1 MTSSATFLPTF
12 DVNSRLLVFAP
23 HPDDETLAT
32 GELIL
37 AARDAGATV
46 RVVFATD
53 GDNNPWPQRW
63 IEKRWR
69 IDAHARAKW
78 GARRRVEAT
87 RALVVLG
94 VDQDELRFLGWPD
107 QGLTDCLMNNEMA
120 ERTLAEEISAFSP
133 TQVALPA
140 LADRHP
146 DHGALGMLVN
156 LALRRGDIDCTHLE
170 YVVHGSS
177 AGATALECSRD
188 RKERKLRALDE
199 HASQLVL
206 SGKRLQR
213 IAARDECFT
222 VLPAHSRSQALP
234 IVSGELSLHLPL
246 AKERGLRR
254 HELLVLLLHGYDVIR
269 WRIALPRENATLE
282 SKRPTGS
289 GRDAIIRI
297 ENRHGFAHVS
307 IRNLPADVTGGY
319 LKVERCWPRLVVF
332 DAIGWQDAHAVL
344 ANDQT
349 AESNGRVSL
358 ASSGRTE

>member
-12 DVNSRLLVFAP
+12 DANSRLLVFAP

-69 IDAHARAKW
+69 IDARARANW
-78 GARRRVEAT
+78 GARRRSEAT
-87 RALVVLG
+87 RALGVLG
-94 VDQDELRFLGWPD
+94 VDQDQLCFLGWPD
-107 QGLTDCLMNNEMA
+107 QGLTDCLMDDDMA

-156 LALRRGDIDCTHLE
+156 LALRRSDTDCTHLE
-170 YVVHGSS
+170 YVVHGPSD
-177 AGATALECSRD
+177 GATGVECSRG
-188 RKERKLRALDE
+188 RKEQKLRALDE
-199 HASQLVL
+199 HASQIVL

-222 VLPAHSRSQALP
+222 VLPARSRSQALP
-234 IVSGELSLHLPL
+234 IVSGELALHVPL

-254 HELLVLLLHGYDVIR
+254 HELLVLLLHGKNVIR

-282 SKRPTGS
+282 DKRPTGS
-289 GRDAIIRI
+289 GRDATIQI
-297 ENRHGFAHVS
+297 ENRNGFAQVS
-307 IRNLPADVTGGY
+307 IRNLPSDVTGGY
-319 LKVERCWPRLVVF
+319 VKIERCWPRLVVF
-332 DAIGWQDAHAVL
+332 DAIGWRDVRAVL
-344 ANDQT
+344 ASGRT